1 MRKIRLGWARTSEGG
16 FYGVDIQGDDAIL
29 LCCNKSIYDDVS
41 GDEKVLNV
49 VDAEDICD
57 ILKPG
62 DYVNGCRVDEVNV
75 NAFGGTIYCNNYKVV
90 VQPSDVKQVVTRE
103 KFSQQTFELERAYN
117 RVKELESGNED

>member
-49 VDAEDICD
+49 VDAEDICE
-57 ILKPG
+57 ILQIG
-62 DYVNGCRVDEVNV
+62 DYVNGYKVNDI
-75 NAFGGTIYCNNYKVV
+75 NKQGEIIYCEDYHYEFK
-90 VQPSDVKQVVTRE
+90 PHQVEIVTTWQRIN
-103 KFSQQTFELERAYN
+103 SVTFTMQNAYN
-117 RVKELESGNED
+117 RVKELEGE